1 MDITGRA
8 FAVADGG
15 FGGSISSDGDVS
27 TTSTIID
34 KDQEQ
39 EQEQATVQSGEL
51 CGPPR
56 RVCFIDEIGIS
67 PRRDL
72 VTSIVFRPSTT
83 TEEKKKLQYS
93 PQDYAFFAM
102 GDDYQREFVRIKRSE
117 PQVFRWEDFVVYDGG
132 YVDEIPIEKEE
143 AMCEGG
149 TVPRV
154 ETL

>member
-27 TTSTIID
+27 TTSTVD
-34 KDQEQ
+34 KDQDK
-39 EQEQATVQSGEL
+39 EQATVQH
-51 CGPPR
+51 CGLPR

-102 GDDYQREFVRIKRSE
+102 GDDYQREFVPMKRSE